1 MRDYELTMIIKPEIT
16 EEEFTAILEKVTRFI
31 TERGG
36 NITEVN
42 QWGKRRLAYPINHF
56 EEGSYVLTRFK
67 LSSNL
72 IAELEANL
80 LLLPDILRHLLIRL
94 GEGEII

>member
-1 MRDYELTMIIKPEIT
+1 MIIKPEIT